1 MFCIYHIMVNNIPIL
16 VIMVRAMFLLK
27 GILRAESQ
35 EKILI
40 YITLNGSGYG
50 KAVADFFG
58 LSQNSVQKQLIR
70 LEEDGVIV
78 GRSIGQL
85 REYTF
90 NPRYLFLEELKALLQ
105 KAYQSYPQEIVTELL
120 MQRKR
125 PRKSGKT
132 IKAYDRKNDRSNK
145 V

>member
-1 MFCIYHIMVNNIPIL
+1 MFI
-16 VIMVRAMFLLK
+16 LK

-40 YITLNGSGYG
+40 YIALNGSGYG
-50 KAVADFFG
+50 KAIADFFS
-58 LSQNSVQKQLIR
+58 LSQNSVQKQLVR

-78 GRSIGQL
+78 GCSKGQM
-85 REYTF
+85 REYGF
-90 NPRYLFLEELKALLQ
+90 NPRYIFLEPLQELIR
-105 KAYQSYPQEIVTELL
+105 KAYQAYPQEMIAELL

-132 IKAYDRKNDRSNK
+132 VRP
-145 V
+145 